1 MGNHGAMWGWLIYLT
16 LMGIIF
22 PVDQGTALGYYEEVS
37 VTSGGTIYGKV
48 ILKGTPPPARIFHLV
63 FSPNIDY
70 CQRVSDGKGN
80 RLLREFEVSENGG
93 FKDVV
98 VAVIGVQRGKPFD
111 FTPKIEIENCRISP
125 FVSPVR
131 NNRPITLESK
141 DPITHDIQAYSIKNP
156 IESYTFQMFNKPM
169 PSKTV
174 ASKEI
179 KFRRGHFIFRTQCGV
194 HDFMQ
199 SWGIAV
205 GNPYFAVTGPGG
217 EFSITDL
224 SPGTYD
230 IIAWHPHM
238 MVQAE
243 RVTVSPNNS
252 VTLNFEFDSS
262 EVEIP
267 EHDLQTGYRLETWLA
282 LRHLVPPSV
291 ELQVH

>member
-1 MGNHGAMWGWLIYLT
+1 MWGWLVSLT

-22 PVDQGTALGYYEEVS
+22 PVDQGRALGYYGGVS
-37 VTSGGTIYGKV
+37 VATGGTIEGKV
-48 ILKGTPPPARIFHLV
+48 ILRGTPPPARIFHLV
-63 FSPNIDY
+63 FSPNMDY

-93 FKDVV
+93 LKNVV

-111 FTPKIEIENCRISP
+111 FIPKIEIENCRISP
-125 FVSPVR
+125 FVTPVR
-131 NNRPITLESK
+131 NNHSITLESK
-141 DPITHDIQAYSIKNP
+141 DPITHDIQAYSINNP

-169 PSKTV
+169 PSITV
-174 ASKEI
+174 ASKEVQ
-179 KFRRGHFIFRTQCGV
+179 FRRGHFIFGTQCGV

-205 GNPYFAVTGPGG
+205 GNPYFAVTGPRG

-224 SPGTYD
+224 LPGTYD
-230 IIAWHPHM
+230 IVAWHPHM

-243 RVTVSPNNS
+243 RVTVSPNHS

-282 LRHLVPPSV
+282 LRKLVPPSV
-291 ELQVH
+291 ELQVP